1 MGPPPSPARPP
12 GSPSKGAGAD
22 PDAPS
27 SGIPGFAAVAQVTSG
42 LRRAGTQVKRM
53 GRKILGSARDVP
65 LAVVSG
71 NRHGARLFPSTS
83 GTDAGDDPDE
93 AVVDKFLGFAPDSTA
108 PGPSTPAAPDSSR
121 KSRYGLMDPRRLG
134 ASSYSETPD
143 PPEGYV
149 NLWCGDFR
157 RWQKRWL
164 VASTPGVLIMY
175 RRSSKLG
182 PSTSIDLTTA
192 NVVVPDGG
200 HPRQFLIVTSE
211 SLYRVRVLVA
221 ASRAPWVECIKS
233 SAEKFERARAL
244 VRSRSGAANGGG
256 GGGGGRSSPGALTV
270 RTSADEGATSKERPS
285 AATLRAALRDA
296 YLVPLEGARAAVANA
311 LETARNETT
320 RSDSV
325 GWAEK
330 LGMGGP
336 SSEPR
341 ERADPL
347 DDLGAR
353 VDALASGA
361 ERALE
366 GAIARCAT
374 AEAERD
380 RLRAR
385 NARLV
390 AALAE
395 VTGVAIAGEEGTN
408 ARADPF
414 EASAATSKPP
424 PEASPFSDASLGGP
438 LQRSTSLPSPTG
450 KGPSGHG
457 AGGGSGS
464 GRKGVVTVVTPGQAS
479 AFSRALMA
487 LPRGDESDSASDSSD
502 SAGDS
507 SGEFGSA
514 MSFKSARTSSS
525 FAPINPVGAPE
536 TSGALMADDE
546 YVAAVEV
553 INKHD
558 YAVATHARSHS
569 TAVGLAS
576 AMKPQTGSKKSET
589 THRIEGSSNE
599 RDPEGG
605 SGGVAAAQPAGG
617 SSSSPPSK
625 KFESSS
631 PSRHLRRLSL
641 ETVSDDEGIL
651 GKGSGSSSDASDGGS
666 GSDDGSD
673 GWTPRARLPAPA
685 PVNQTFSLWGIL
697 KQAMGKDLSR
707 VSMPANINQPL
718 GILQKMVEDFEYLDL
733 LYRAID
739 DFGPGVDRMAALA
752 GFVAS
757 SYSSWFPRAQKPF
770 APTLGETYDWRSP
783 DGRVR
788 VVCEQVSYADP
799 PVAAFRA
806 EGVTPGGVPFE
817 IDGEGAGVSKFWG
830 KYVQVL
836 VQGGLHMRLPR
847 TNETF
852 SWSKAS
858 MHVHNVVSGRV
869 WIDMVGEFQVVAH
882 ESGERADLKLLKGA
896 KPEPGKP
903 ERRGFVQGA
912 VFDAEGRRAALV
924 AGNVLGELRATR
936 DPGYDGNKEPLT
948 SAFHGDGG
956 GKGASHPPIFSYRG
970 VAPDAQRQYGF
981 TRFAVA
987 LNELDPEAS
996 RNVPPTDSRLRPDM
1010 RALEDGFPE
1019 RASAEKVRV
1028 EDRNRALAQARKKRK
1043 EKYQPAWFAKRNAE
1057 GNNFKGRAFGKHVN
1071 FLEHGVS
1078 LWVYQGKYWAQR
1090 ETGEFVDPPVGTDP
1104 ERDVFALGGEY
1115 QARRNA
1121 ARRRREK
1128 KSQRE
1133 KKEKES
1139 AKREE
1144 ERAVPEGREDAEDA
1158 EEANEDER

>member
-256 GGGGGRSSPGALTV
+256 GGGRSSPGPSPFEPPPTKARLRRSGPRRPPRGAPRRV
-270 RTSADEGATSKERPS
+270 PRPARGAGRRWRTRWRRRGTRRRGPIRRVGEAGMAASSNPPSSARTRWTTRGARRRARER
-285 AATLRAALRDA
+285 R
-296 YLVPLEGARAAVANA
+296 GARAGGCDRAV
-311 LETARNETT
+311 
-320 RSDSV
+320 
-325 GWAEK
+325 
-330 LGMGGP
+330 
-336 SSEPR
+336 
-341 ERADPL
+341 
-347 DDLGAR
+347 
-353 VDALASGA
+353 
-361 ERALE
+361 
-366 GAIARCAT
+366 
-374 AEAERD
+374 RD
-380 RLRAR
+380 RGGGAHLPWR

-464 GRKGVVTVVTPGQAS
+464 GRNGVVTVVTPGQAS

-605 SGGVAAAQPAGG
+605 SGGVAAAHPAGG

-869 WIDMVGEFQVVAH
+869 WIDMVGEFQIVAH

-948 SAFHGDGG
+948 SAFHGDGL

-1043 EKYQPAWFAKRNAE
+1043 EKYQPAWFAKRNAAE

-1158 EEANEDER
+1158 EDANEDER